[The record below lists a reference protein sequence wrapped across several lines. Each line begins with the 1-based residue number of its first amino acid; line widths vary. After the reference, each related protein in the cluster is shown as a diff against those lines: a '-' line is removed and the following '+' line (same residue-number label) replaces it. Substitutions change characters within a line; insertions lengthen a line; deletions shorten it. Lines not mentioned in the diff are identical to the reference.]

1 VRGTIIRVQVERVP
15 ARIRPPKVLW
25 LCGPGE
31 LDLDLARR
39 ADVRRFDLDHTIR
52 LAKQT
57 LGWTTPRPRHP
68 AQADRWIW
76 LVLAGHAQLHLPANS

>member
-52 LAKQT
+52 LAKRLRQ
-57 LGWTTPRPRHP
+57 
-68 AQADRWIW
+68 
-76 LVLAGHAQLHLPANS
+76 